1 MSTSPLRRRDML
13 ALASLG
19 SMGLGAASNAS
30 AQVTPARPA
39 SPSNGAAARQKS
51 VAAGGKIGIALGGGS
66 ARGFAHIG
74 VLQALDEAGI
84 PVQVVAGTS
93 AGSLVGVFY
102 AAGYT
107 PWQMQEVALKVRDI
121 DVADLSSGSKRGMMS
136 GSALQKTVNEY
147 VRGVPIEKFKLPFG
161 AVACDLSSGE
171 AVVLRSGDAG
181 AAVRASCAIPGVFI
195 PSVIGGKEMVDGGLV
210 SPLPVSAARQLGADV
225 VIAVDVSGKPHNDAN
240 SGLYEVL
247 LQSFEIMARSLT
259 ALEAQTA
266 DVVIRPNTLR
276 FSSSDFGARK
286 DLIQA
291 GYEATVAALPAIRQK
306 LGIRPRA

>member
-1 MSTSPLRRRDML
+1 MSTAPLRRRDML
-13 ALASLG
+13 ALASLSSLVLG
-19 SMGLGAASNAS
+19 SASNAF
-30 AQVTPARPA
+30 AQVVPAKPA

-51 VAAGGKIGIALGGGS
+51 AAAGGKIGIALGGGS

-147 VRGVPIEKFKLPFG
+147 VRGVPIEKFKIPFG
-161 AVACDLSSGE
+161 AVATDLSSGE
-171 AVVLRSGDAG
+171 AVVMRSGDAG

-195 PSVIGGKEMVDGGLV
+195 PSVIGGKELVDGGLV
-210 SPLPVSAARQLGADV
+210 SPLPVSAARQLGADL
-225 VIAVDVSGKPHNDAN
+225 VIAVDVSGKTHNDTN

-266 DVVIRPNTLR
+266 DVVIRPNTMR

-291 GYEATVAALPAIRQK
+291 GYEATVTALPAIRQK